1 MSERRELIDRARFR
15 AVHEDAKD
23 QVSRNAMPSM
33 LVVRASVRL
42 VENQL
47 KEGRLGEHMV
57 VCDEAVERGGTGKG
71 PAPLEYLVASVG
83 F

>member
-1 MSERRELIDRARFR
+1 MSQRRELIDRAKFR
-15 AVHEDAKD
+15 EVHLRTKD
-23 QVSRNAMPSM
+23 QVARQQMASR

-47 KEGRLGEHMV
+47 KEGRLGEDTI

-71 PAPLEYLVASVG
+71 PSPLEYLVASVG

>member
-1 MSERRELIDRARFR
+1 MSQRRELIDRAKFR
-15 AVHEDAKD
+15 EVHLSTKD
-23 QVSRNAMPSM
+23 KVARQVMASS

-47 KEGRLGEHMV
+47 KEGRLGEHTV

-71 PAPLEYLVASVG
+71 PSPLEYLVASVG

>member
-1 MSERRELIDRARFR
+1 MAERRELIDRAKFR
-15 AVHEDAKD
+15 AVHEGMKD
-23 QVSRNAMPSM
+23 QVARNAMSSM

-47 KEGRLGEHMV
+47 KEGHLGEHTV
-57 VCDEAVERGGTGKG
+57 LCDEAVERGGSGKG
-71 PAPLEYLVASVG
+71 PSPLEYLVASVG

>member
-1 MSERRELIDRARFR
+1 MSERRELIDRAKFR
-15 AVHEDAKD
+15 AVHEDTKD
-23 QVSRNAMPSM
+23 KVARSTMTSM

-47 KEGRLGEHMV
+47 KAGRLGEHTV

-71 PAPLEYLVASVG
+71 PSPLEYLVASVG

>member
-1 MSERRELIDRARFR
+1 MSERRELIDRAKFR
-15 AVHEDAKD
+15 AVHEDTKHKVA
-23 QVSRNAMPSM
+23 RNAMTSM

-47 KEGRLGEHMV
+47 KEGRLGEHTV
-57 VCDEAVERGGTGKG
+57 VCDEAIERGGSGKG
-71 PAPLEYLVASVG
+71 PSPLEYLVASVG

>member
-1 MSERRELIDRARFR
+1 MSQRRELIDRAKFR
-15 AVHEDAKD
+15 EVHLRTKD
-23 QVSRNAMPSM
+23 QVARQEMASR

-47 KEGRLGEHMV
+47 KEGRLGEHTI

-71 PAPLEYLVASVG
+71 PSPLEYLVASVG

>member
-1 MSERRELIDRARFR
+1 MSQRRELIDRAKFR
-15 AVHEDAKD
+15 EVHLTTRD
-23 QVSRNAMPSM
+23 QVVRNVMSSM

-47 KEGRLGEHMV
+47 KEGQVGEHTV

-71 PAPLEYLVASVG
+71 PSPLEYLVASVG

>member
-1 MSERRELIDRARFR
+1 MSQRRELIDRPKFREVHHGTKDKVARG
-15 AVHEDAKD
+15 
-23 QVSRNAMPSM
+23 AMSSM

-47 KEGRLGEHMV
+47 KEGRLGEHTV

-71 PAPLEYLVASVG
+71 PSPLEYLVASVG